1 MTRGPQPSPNAARRN
16 VHSHARELSREPKAP
31 RQAPTGLSLK
41 TAGAKRFWL
50 MWSQAPQTAE
60 WTETDWLELEITA
73 RLVDALYQGDLKQAS
88 EIRQR
93 TAKWGSTV
101 EDRNRLRMKFE
112 DTDEAEEDPAEPSGM
127 DMDEELYK
135 LLGGK

>member
-1 MTRGPQPSPNAARRN
+1 
-16 VHSHARELSREPKAP
+16 
-31 RQAPTGLSLK
+31 
-41 TAGAKRFWL
+41 

-73 RLVDALYQGDLKQAS
+73 RLVDALYQGDLRQAG

-101 EDRNRLRMKFE
+101 EDRNRLRMKFA
-112 DTDEAEEDPAEPSGM
+112 DSDEAGEDPAEPSGM

-135 LLGGK
+135 LLGGN